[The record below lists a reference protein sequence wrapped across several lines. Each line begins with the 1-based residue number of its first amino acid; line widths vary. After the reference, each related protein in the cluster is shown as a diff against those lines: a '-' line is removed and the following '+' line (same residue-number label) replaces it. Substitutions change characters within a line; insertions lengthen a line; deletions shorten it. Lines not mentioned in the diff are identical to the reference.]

1 MFQVSLVFLE
11 GTNLTISIAGF
22 AAYTESNGRIGL
34 GALCNTMMCWRCRN
48 LKWVEAHNVIDIVSR
63 TAHRKGAAPYARVFI
78 TQSLYPTVRET
89 RVYRRQDIRHR
100 CTRRR
105 TCTELD
111 GIILNG
117 HADSLGYMRR

>member
-1 MFQVSLVFLE
+1 MK

-22 AAYTESNGRIGL
+22 AAYAENNGRIGP
-34 GALCNTMMCWRCRN
+34 GASCNTMMCWRYRN
-48 LKWVEAHNVIDIVSR
+48 LKWAEAYNVIDIVSR
-63 TAHRKGAAPYARVFI
+63 TALPKGAVPYTRVFI

-100 CTRRR
+100 CTSRR